1 MIKIVTMLTM
11 ITMITAIT
19 MITKVLR
26 HREAGGHLI
35 IVSRGD
41 SSTLSASDKEV
52 KANNHNS
59 LVLLFSIGLPDF

>member
-1 MIKIVTMLTM
+1 MIKIVMMLTM

-52 KANNHNS
+52 KANNN
-59 LVLLFSIGLPDF
+59 